1 MIGDCVII
9 IVEMLVYLLV
19 LLMKMVLLQSLV
31 VLKYMIRYWPAM
43 EKTLHKKLMESKTKI

>member
-1 MIGDCVII
+1 MII
-9 IVEMLVYLLV
+9 IIEMLVYLLV

-43 EKTLHKKLMESKTKI
+43 EKTLHMKLTKSKTKI